1 MALTLR
7 VLAADLGLPV
17 RAGERALDRPIGW
30 VHATELADPSDFL
43 EGGELL
49 LTIGLALAD
58 AESYVARL
66 VAADVAGIGFGVG
79 LGHDRV
85 PSELAEAAAKAGLPL
100 LEVPKRTPFIAIT
113 RAVSRAIAADEYASL
128 VRTDKGQQ
136 ALTRTALGRRGPG
149 AMVRKLASLVDAS
162 VLLVDAAGDVHEA
175 APAAAASLGDAL
187 GPELSRVRRGSRLL
201 RLGGDEVLIQALGA
215 RGFLVVV
222 APEPLDAASRHIVT
236 TAASLLSLALEHGRE
251 QDAALRPLRAGLV
264 ELLVGGQPELAAA
277 SIAKLFP
284 GAPEPPWS
292 VCALLGSAAARH
304 GAAELLESE
313 SDGFH
318 AEHGGMLVVLAKD
331 PVAAKLTGRVR
342 GLHAGTVAGVSVV
355 DVANGV
361 SRAMRAARAAK
372 ERSVPVVDFADEAGS
387 LLDLVGTEVAQAFA
401 DSLLAPLAGRADLV
415 ESLRCW
421 LEHHGHWDSAAT
433 ALGVHR
439 HTLRNR
445 VRKCEELLGR
455 GLDSPGLRADLW
467 LALQVPLGKLR
478 PATRTG
484 PVPRPAGPMRTD
496 HEAGALLRELRDDER
511 Y

>member
-7 VLAADLGLPV
+7 ALAADLALPV
-17 RAGERALDRPIGW
+17 RAGEGALDRAVAW
-30 VHATELADPSDFL
+30 VHSTELADPSDFL

-49 LTIGLALAD
+49 LTIGLALSD

-66 VAADVAGIGFGVG
+66 VEADVAGIGFGVG

-85 PSELAEAAAKAGLPL
+85 PPELAAAAAKAGLPL

-136 ALTRTALGRRGPG
+136 ALTRTALGGRGPG

-162 VLLVDAAGDVHEA
+162 VLLLDPAGDVREA
-175 APAAAASLGDAL
+175 APAASAPLSEAL
-187 GPELSRVRRGSRLL
+187 GPELSRARRGSRLL
-201 RLGGDEVLIQALGA
+201 RLAGKEVMIQALGA
-215 RGFLVVV
+215 RGFLVVA
-222 APEPLDAASRHIVT
+222 APDPLDAASRHIVT
-236 TAASLLSLALEHGRE
+236 TAASLLSLVLEHGRE
-251 QDAALRPLRAGLV
+251 HDAALRPLRAGLLD
-264 ELLVGGQPELAAA
+264 LLVGGQPELATA

-292 VCALLGSAAARH
+292 VCALAGGSAARRA
-304 GAAELLESE
+304 AAELLESE

-318 AEHGGMLVVLAKD
+318 AEHGGMLVVLAKST
-331 PVAAKLTGRVR
+331 VAAELTGRIR
-342 GLHAGTVAGVSVV
+342 GLHAGTTDGVSAM
-355 DVANGV
+355 DAADGV

-387 LLDLVGTEVAQAFA
+387 LLDLVGEDVAQAFA
-401 DSLLAPLAGRADLV
+401 DRLLAPVAEHAGLV

-445 VRKCEELLGR
+445 IRKCEELLGR

-467 LALQVPLGKLR
+467 LALQVLR
-478 PATRTG
+478 AQQSP
-484 PVPRPAGPMRTD
+484 
-496 HEAGALLRELRDDER
+496 
-511 Y
+511 